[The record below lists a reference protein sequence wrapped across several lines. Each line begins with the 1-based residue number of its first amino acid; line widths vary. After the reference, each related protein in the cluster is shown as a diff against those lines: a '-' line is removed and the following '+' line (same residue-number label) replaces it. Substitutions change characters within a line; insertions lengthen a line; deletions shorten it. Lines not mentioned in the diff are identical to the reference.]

1 MIIFKNKLGLLVLFL
16 ILCSFPFAVI
26 ASELAYQ
33 YFESG
38 ISYYDQGN
46 YEKALAEFQKAI
58 REESDFAQS
67 YYNMAIIYDK
77 QERFQDAIEAYKK
90 VLQLDP
96 NTGMILE
103 NLALD
108 SYLVGNFK
116 DAMYYVK
123 LAESEGKPINK
134 MLQNQIWAD
143 YMKGA
148 SGTLISP
155 PWAEDGM
162 SKSLRR
168 DIESDIFSLE
178 KELEQKTATVNDLLE
193 LGIKYRQIGDIDKA
207 IEILKRALTKDPE
220 NYKILAELGL
230 CSYLNDDVSLFI
242 KYMEKAHELGYK
254 PSKSLLDLYSQS
266 IPKD

>member
-1 MIIFKNKLGLLVLFL
+1 MIKFRKKTGLLVFLF
-16 ILCSFPFAVI
+16 ILCSFPLAVI

-58 REESDFAQS
+58 REKSDFAQS
-67 YYNMAIIYDK
+67 YYNMAIIFDK
-77 QERFQDAIEAYKK
+77 QEKFQDAIEAYKK

-108 SYLVGNFK
+108 SYLAGNFK

-123 LAESEGKPINK
+123 LAESKGKPINK
-134 MLQNQIWAD
+134 MLENQIWAE
-143 YMKGA
+143 YMKGT

-155 PWAEDGM
+155 PWADEGM

-178 KELEQKTATVNDLLE
+178 KELEHKTVTANDLLE

-207 IEILKRALTKDPE
+207 IEILKRAETQDPG

-230 CSYLNDDVSLFI
+230 CSYLNDDVGLFI
-242 KYMEKAHELGYK
+242 KYMEKAHDLGYN

>member
-1 MIIFKNKLGLLVLFL
+1 MMTFSKKIVVLAMFLLICALPLAVL
-16 ILCSFPFAVI
+16 

-33 YFESG
+33 YFETG

-58 REESDFAQS
+58 QEESDFIQS
-67 YYNMAIIYDK
+67 YYNMAIIYDQ

-96 NTGMILE
+96 NTGMVLE

-123 LAESEGKPINK
+123 FAESRGKTINK
-134 MLQNQIWAD
+134 MLQNQIWAE
-143 YMKGA
+143 YMKSA
-148 SGTLISP
+148 RGTLISP
-155 PWAEDGM
+155 PGSEEGL

-168 DIESDIFSLE
+168 DIESDIINLE
-178 KELEQKTATVNDLLE
+178 KALEQKTATAGDLLE

-207 IEILKRALTKDPE
+207 IEVLKRAQKQDPG
-220 NYKILAELGL
+220 NYMIPAELGL
-230 CSYLNDDVSLFI
+230 CSYLNDDVDNFVQ
-242 KYMEKAHELGYK
+242 YMEKANELGYT
-254 PSKSLLDLYSQS
+254 PSKSLRDLYSQS
-266 IPKD
+266 VPKD

>member
-1 MIIFKNKLGLLVLFL
+1 MMTFRKKTGFLVLFL
-16 ILCSFPFAVI
+16 IFCAFPLAVI

-46 YEKALAEFQKAI
+46 FEKALAEFQKAI
-58 REESDFAQS
+58 REKSDFAQA

-96 NTGMILE
+96 KTGMILE

-123 LAESEGKPINK
+123 LSESRGRPINK
-134 MLQNQIWAD
+134 MLKNQIWTE
-143 YMKGA
+143 YMKGTT
-148 SGTLISP
+148 GTLISP
-155 PWAEDGM
+155 PWAEEGM
-162 SKSLRR
+162 PESLRH
-168 DIESDIFSLE
+168 DIESDISTLE
-178 KELEQKTATVNDLLE
+178 KELEQKTATINDLLE

-207 IEILKRALTKDPE
+207 IEILKRAQKQDPG
-220 NYKILAELGL
+220 NYMIHAELGL
-230 CSYLNDDVSLFI
+230 CSYLNDDVDLFI
-242 KYMEKAHELGYK
+242 QYMEKAYELGYN
-254 PSKSLLDLYSQS
+254 PSKSLRDLYSQS

>member
-1 MIIFKNKLGLLVLFL
+1 VLFS
-16 ILCSFPFAVI
+16 IFCAFPLAVT

-33 YFESG
+33 YFETG

-58 REESDFAQS
+58 QEKSDFTQS
-67 YYNMAIIYDK
+67 YYNMAIIYDQ
-77 QERFQDAIEAYKK
+77 QEKFQDAIEAYKK

-108 SYLVGNFK
+108 SYLVGDFK

-123 LAESEGKPINK
+123 LAESRGKPINK
-134 MLQNQIWAD
+134 LLQNQIWSE

-148 SGTLISP
+148 RGTLISLP
-155 PWAEDGM
+155 GSEKGL
-162 SKSLRR
+162 SKSLRL
-168 DIESDIFSLE
+168 DLESDIISLE
-178 KELEQKTATVNDLLE
+178 KALEQKTATANDLLE

-207 IEILKRALTKDPE
+207 IEILKRAQKQDPE
-220 NYKILAELGL
+220 NYMILAELGL
-230 CSYLNDDVSLFI
+230 VDLFVQ
-242 KYMEKAHELGYK
+242 YMEKAHELGYN

>member
-1 MIIFKNKLGLLVLFL
+1 MIFSKKIGILALFSVFCVIPL
-16 ILCSFPFAVI
+16 AVT

-58 REESDFAQS
+58 QEKSDFTQS
-67 YYNMAIIYDK
+67 YYNMAIIYDQ
-77 QERFQDAIEAYKK
+77 QERFQDAIDAYKK

-96 NTGMILE
+96 KTGMVLE

-108 SYLVGNFK
+108 NYLVGNFK

-123 LAESEGKPINK
+123 LAESQGKPINT
-134 MLQNQIWAD
+134 MLQNQIWAE

-148 SGTLISP
+148 RGTLISP
-155 PWAEDGM
+155 PGSEEGL

-168 DIESDIFSLE
+168 DIESDIISLE
-178 KELEQKTATVNDLLE
+178 KALEQKTATAADLFE
-193 LGIKYRQIGDIDKA
+193 LGVKYRQIGDVDKA
-207 IEILKRALTKDPE
+207 IEVLKRAQTQDPG
-220 NYKILAELGL
+220 NYMILAELGL
-230 CSYLNDDVSLFI
+230 CSYLNDDVDNFVQ
-242 KYMEKAHELGYK
+242 YMKKANELGYT
-254 PSKSLLDLYSQS
+254 PSKSLRDLYSQS
-266 IPKD
+266 ITKD